1 MFLIDGLVKV
11 FQFIVETLSLE
22 RFWNSLGQR
31 LSGEQG
37 SLYLGVALKLVVGFI
52 LARIIHSLIIR
63 GFAKRTHPQHLML
76 LRRSISYGIFS
87 IFLFSALQ
95 DLNASTWLLGAAGL
109 ITIAIGFASQ
119 TSVSNLISG
128 LFLIGEKAIEI
139 GELIEVEGIRG
150 EVLSVDLLST
160 KLRTIDNLLVRVP
173 NEVMVKSKI
182 INITR
187 FPIRRIDL
195 DIGVDY
201 KDNLKQVKELFA
213 KLADNNPLA
222 LEEPRPLFLVKN
234 FGDSAIELQF
244 SVWTLHAN
252 FLELKSNLLMEI
264 KEAFEKE
271 GISIPFPQV
280 TFHATEALTPFE
292 DVIPIKDVK

>member
-11 FQFIVETLSLE
+11 FQFIVETLRLE
-22 RFWNSLGQR
+22 HFWSSLGQR

-37 SLYLGVALKLVVGFI
+37 SLYLGVVLKLVVGLV
-52 LARIIHSLIIR
+52 LARVIHTLIIR
-63 GFAKRTHPQHLML
+63 GFARHTHPQHLML
-76 LRRSISYGIFS
+76 LRRSIAYGVFS

-128 LFLIGEKAIEI
+128 LFLIGERAIEI
-139 GELIEVEGIRG
+139 GEIIEVEGTVG

-160 KLRTIDNLLVRVP
+160 KIRTFDNLLVRVP
-173 NEVMVKSKI
+173 NETMVKTKI
-182 INITR
+182 TNMTR

-195 DIGVDY
+195 EIGVDY
-201 KDNLKQVKELFA
+201 QDNLKQVREILFELT
-213 KLADNNPLA
+213 DNNPLA

-244 SVWTLHAN
+244 SVWTVHAN

-264 KEAFEKE
+264 KEAFEE
-271 GISIPFPQV
+271 AGVNIPFPQV
-280 TFHATEALTPFE
+280 TFHTDGAPTSFE
-292 DVIPIKDVK
+292 NTS

>member
-1 MFLIDGLVKV
+1 MFLVDGLAKA
-11 FQFIVETLSLE
+11 FEFIVETLRLDH
-22 RFWNSLGQR
+22 FWSSLGQR

-37 SLYLGVALKLVVGFI
+37 SLYLSVALKLVVGLV
-52 LARIIHSLIIR
+52 LARIIHTLIIR

-76 LRRSISYGIFS
+76 LRRSIAYGVFS

-128 LFLIGEKAIEI
+128 LFLIGERAIEI
-139 GELIEVEGIRG
+139 GEIIEVEGTIG

-160 KLRTIDNLLVRVP
+160 KIRTFDNLLVRVP
-173 NEVMVKSKI
+173 NETMVKTKI
-182 INITR
+182 TNMTR

-195 DIGVDY
+195 EVGVDY
-201 KDNLKQVKELFA
+201 KDDLRQVKELLFD
-213 KLADNNPLA
+213 LADNNPLA
-222 LEEPRPLFLVKN
+222 LEEPRPLFLVRN

-244 SVWTLHAN
+244 SVWTVHAN

-264 KEAFEKE
+264 KEAFEKV
-271 GISIPFPQV
+271 GINIPFPQV
-280 TFHATEALTPFE
+280 TFHTDGTTTSFE
-292 DVIPIKDVK
+292 SVRGDE

>member
-11 FQFIVETLSLE
+11 FQFIVETLSLGH
-22 RFWNSLGQR
+22 FWSSLGEK

-37 SLYLGVALKLVVGFI
+37 SLYIGVALKLAVGLV

-63 GFAKRTHPQHLML
+63 GFANLTHPQHLML

-109 ITIAIGFASQ
+109 ITLAVGFASQ
-119 TSVSNLISG
+119 ASISNLISG
-128 LFLIGEKAIEI
+128 LFLIGERAIEI
-139 GELIEVEGIRG
+139 GEIIEVEGTIG

-160 KLRTIDNLLVRVP
+160 KLRTFDNLLVRVP
-173 NEVMVKSKI
+173 NEIMVKTKI
-182 INITR
+182 TNITR

-195 DIGVDY
+195 EIGVDY
-201 KDNLKQVKELFA
+201 KDDLKQVKELLFN
-213 KLADNNPLA
+213 LADNNPLA
-222 LEEPRPLFLVKN
+222 LEEPRPLFLVVN

-252 FLELKSNLLMEI
+252 FLELKSSLLMQI
-264 KEAFEKE
+264 KEAFGKT
-271 GISIPFPQV
+271 GINIPFPQV
-280 TFHATEALTPFE
+280 TFHATESLASFE
-292 DVIPIKDVK
+292 DVTPLKD

>member
-1 MFLIDGLVKV
+1 MFLIDVLAKV
-11 FQFIVETLSLE
+11 FQFIVETLSLGH
-22 RFWNSLGQR
+22 FWSSLGEK

-37 SLYLGVALKLVVGFI
+37 SLYIGVVLKLAVGFL

-63 GFAKRTHPQHLML
+63 GFANRTHPQHLML
-76 LRRSISYGIFS
+76 LRRSISYGVFS

-109 ITIAIGFASQ
+109 ITLAIGFASQ

-128 LFLIGEKAIEI
+128 LFLIGERAIEI
-139 GELIEVEGIRG
+139 GEIIEVEGTIG

-160 KLRTIDNLLVRVP
+160 KLRTFDNLLVRVP
-173 NEVMVKSKI
+173 NEIMVKTKI

-195 DIGVDY
+195 EIGVDY
-201 KDNLKQVKELFA
+201 QDDLKQVKELLFE
-213 KLADNNPLA
+213 LADNSPLA

-252 FLELKSNLLMEI
+252 FLELKSSLLMEI
-264 KEAFEKE
+264 KEAFEKA
-271 GISIPFPQV
+271 GVNIPFPQV
-280 TFHATEALTPFE
+280 TFHTNEAPTSFE
-292 DVIPIKDVK
+292 KPS

>member
-1 MFLIDGLVKV
+1 MSLIDGLVKT

-22 RFWNSLGQR
+22 HFWSSLGQR

-37 SLYLGVALKLVVGFI
+37 SLYLGVTLKLVVGLI

-63 GFAKRTHPQHLML
+63 GFARRTHPQHLML
-76 LRRSISYGIFS
+76 LRRSIAYGVFS

-95 DLNASTWLLGAAGL
+95 DLNAGTWLLGAAGL

-128 LFLIGEKAIEI
+128 LFLIGERAIEI
-139 GELIEVEGIRG
+139 GEIIEVEGTIG

-160 KLRTIDNLLVRVP
+160 KIRTFDNLLVRVP
-173 NEVMVKSKI
+173 NETMVKTKI
-182 INITR
+182 VNITR

-195 DIGVDY
+195 EIGVDY
-201 KDNLKQVKELFA
+201 QDDLKQIREILFE
-213 KLADNNPLA
+213 LADNNSLA

-234 FGDSAIELQF
+234 FGDSAVELQF
-244 SVWTLHAN
+244 SVWTTHVN
-252 FLELKSNLLMEI
+252 FLELKSSLLMEI
-264 KEAFEKE
+264 KEAFEKV
-271 GISIPFPQV
+271 GINIPFPQV
-280 TFHATEALTPFE
+280 TFHTNGAPTSFE
-292 DVIPIKDVK
+292 SVRGDE